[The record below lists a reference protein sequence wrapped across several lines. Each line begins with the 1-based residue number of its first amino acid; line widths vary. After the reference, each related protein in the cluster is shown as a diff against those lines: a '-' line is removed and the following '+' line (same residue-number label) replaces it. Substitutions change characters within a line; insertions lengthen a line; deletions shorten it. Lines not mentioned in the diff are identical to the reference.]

1 MDANFVAHILSKFV
15 LYSNISYFCNHVSKV
30 VKIGI
35 LCRIV
40 EGRWDRIGS

>member
-15 LYSNISYFCNHVSKV
+15 LYSNISYFCNRISKV

-35 LCRIV
+35 LRKIV
-40 EGRWDRIGS
+40 KDRWDCKS